1 MANQHQM
8 PLHHPRVIGTRH
20 MVASANY
27 LAAQVGFE
35 ILEAGG
41 NAIDAGVAGGIA
53 LGVLQCEYV
62 HFAGVA
68 PIMIHI
74 AETGETVSISGLGPW
89 PRLASAAW
97 FRDHQNG
104 RILSNIKRT
113 VVPAAPDS
121 WITAL
126 ERYGTMSFGDVAA
139 AAIRFGREGFGVQS
153 ISNEV
158 ISGAADTIRKW
169 PQNAAIYLPNDRPP
183 AAGTRFFQTDLAA
196 SIQYMA
202 DQEAAAASASG
213 RAAGLAAARDAFYR
227 GDIARKIVAYHQHND
242 GWLRADDLAGF
253 RVDVET
259 PLSVRFGDTTVF
271 GCGPWCQGPVL
282 LQALKIL
289 DGIALPALGHNTP
302 AYIHT
307 LIEALKL
314 AFADRH
320 TYYGDPKFV
329 DVPMEALLSD
339 SYAARRRALINPD
352 IAWPEMPPAG
362 SAHEL
367 GLHSQTAQ
375 VPARPD
381 KVYAEPEPD
390 TSYICVVDR
399 FGNCFSATPS
409 DGAING
415 PVVPGTG
422 IAPSSRGMQSWTDP
436 THPACLAPGKRPRL
450 TPNPSLAMGDSG
462 WIMPFGSPGNDVQP
476 QAMLQVFLNRVVFG
490 LTPQAAIE
498 QPRFASASFPSSSD
512 PHTYT
517 PRRMM
522 LERRFD
528 DTTADALTRLGH
540 GVTWWRDWEW
550 KAGSVCAIVADR
562 HSGLMEGGAD
572 VRRPGGVRGW

>member
-1 MANQHQM
+1 MANQHTM

-20 MVASANY
+20 MAASANF
-27 LAAQVGFE
+27 LAAQAAFE

-41 NAIDAGVAGGIA
+41 NAVDAGVAGGIA

-68 PIMIHI
+68 PAMIHMR
-74 AETGETVSISGLGPW
+74 ETGQTVTISGLGCW
-89 PRLASAAW
+89 PKLASAAW
-97 FRDHQNG
+97 FREHQGG
-104 RILSNIKRT
+104 RILSNIKRC

-126 ERYGTMSFGDVAA
+126 ERYGTMRFGEVAA
-139 AAIRFGREGFGVQS
+139 AAIRFGREGFAVQS
-153 ISNEV
+153 ISQEV
-158 ISGAADTIRKW
+158 IAGAADTLRKY
-169 PQNAAIYLPNDRPP
+169 PQNAAIYLPNGEPP
-183 AAGTRFFQTDLAA
+183 VPGTRFFQTDLAN

-202 DQEAAAASASG
+202 DQEAAAG
-213 RAAGLAAARDAFYR
+213 GDRLAGLQAARHAFYQ
-227 GDIARKIVAYHQHND
+227 GDIAQKIVAYHKEND
-242 GWLRADDLAGF
+242 GWLREDDLSGF

-259 PLSVRFGDTTVF
+259 PLSVRFGDATVF
-271 GCGPWCQGPVL
+271 GCRPWCQGPVL
-282 LQALKIL
+282 LQTLRIL
-289 DGIALPALGHNTP
+289 DGIDLRGLGHNTP

-320 TYYGDPKFV
+320 TYYGDPKFI
-329 DVPMEALLSD
+329 DVPIEALLSD
-339 SYAARRRALINPD
+339 AYTAKRRAMIDPAKACPD
-352 IAWPEMPPAG
+352 MPPPG
-362 SAHEL
+362 SAAQL
-367 GLHSQTAQ
+367 GLR
-375 VPARPD
+375 VRPAASAKPD
-381 KVYAEPEPD
+381 AVYEEPEPD
-390 TSYICVVDR
+390 TSYICTVDR

-436 THPACLAPGKRPRL
+436 AHPACLAPGKRPRL
-450 TPNPSLAMGDSG
+450 TPSPAFAAGDSG
-462 WIMPFGSPGNDVQP
+462 WMMPFGTPGNDVQP
-476 QAMLQVFLNRVVFG
+476 QAMLQVLLNRVVFG
-490 LTPQAAIE
+490 MTPQAAIE

-517 PRRMM
+517 PGRMS

-528 DTTADALTRLGH
+528 DATAAALERMGH
-540 GVTWWRDWEW
+540 GVNWWREWEW
-550 KAGSVCAIVADR
+550 KAGCVCAIVLDTKTDM
-562 HSGLMEGGAD
+562 MEGGAD

>member
-8 PLHHPRVIGTRH
+8 PLHHPRIIGTRH

-53 LGVLQCEYV
+53 LGVLQCEYI

-68 PIMIHI
+68 PIMIHM
-74 AETGETVSISGLGPW
+74 AGTGETVSISGLGPW
-89 PRLASAAW
+89 PKLASAAW
-97 FRDHQNG
+97 FRQHQGG
-104 RILSNIKRT
+104 RILNNIKRT
-113 VVPAAPDS
+113 VVPGAPDA

-126 ERYGTMSFGDVAA
+126 ERYGTMRFGDVAA
-139 AAIRFGREGFGVQS
+139 AAILLGREGFGFQS
-153 ISNEV
+153 ISREV
-158 ISGAADTIRKW
+158 MSGAAETIRRW
-169 PQNAAIYLPNDRPP
+169 PQNMAIYMPNGDVPQ
-183 AAGTRFFQTDLAA
+183 AGTRFFQTDLAA

-202 DQEAAAASASG
+202 DQEAASKG
-213 RAAGLAAARDAFYR
+213 DRAAGLAAARAAFYR
-227 GDIARKIVAYHQHND
+227 GDIARKIVAYHKEND
-242 GWLRADDLAGF
+242 GWLREDDLASF

-259 PLSVRFGDTTVF
+259 PLRVRFGEATVF

-282 LQALKIL
+282 LQTLKIL
-289 DGIALPALGHNTP
+289 DGIDLRALGHNTP

-314 AFADRH
+314 SFADRH
-320 TYYGDPKFV
+320 AYYGDPKFV
-329 DVPMEALLSD
+329 DVPIDALLSD
-339 SYAARRRALINPD
+339 VYTARRRGLIDPVR
-352 IAWPEMPPAG
+352 ACPEMPHPG
-362 SAHEL
+362 SAGEL
-367 GLHSQTAQ
+367 GLTTHAKI
-375 VPARPD
+375 VVAAD
-381 KVYAEPEPD
+381 KEYAEPEPD

-415 PVVPGTG
+415 PVIPGTG

-436 THPACLAPGKRPRL
+436 SHPACLAPGKRPRL

-490 LTPQAAIE
+490 MTPQQAIE
-498 QPRFASASFPSSSD
+498 QPRFASSSFPGSSD
-512 PHTYT
+512 PHTYS
-517 PRRMM
+517 PGRMTM
-522 LERRFD
+522 ERRFD
-528 DTTADALTRLGH
+528 DATASKLQEMGH
-540 GVTWWRDWEW
+540 TVAWWRDWEW
-550 KAGSVCAIVADR
+550 KAGSVCAIVKDTTT
-562 HSGLMEGGAD
+562 GMMEGGAD

>member
-1 MANQHQM
+1 M
-8 PLHHPRVIGTRH
+8 GTRH
-20 MVASANY
+20 MAASANY
-27 LAAQVGFE
+27 LAAQAAFE

-53 LGVLQCEYV
+53 LGVIQCEYV

-68 PIMIHI
+68 PIMIHM
-74 AETGETVSISGLGPW
+74 AQTGQTVSVSGLGHW
-89 PRLASAAW
+89 PKLASAAW
-97 FRDHQNG
+97 FREHQNG
-104 RILSNIKRT
+104 RILANIKRT

-126 ERYGTMSFGDVAA
+126 ERFGTMTFGQVAA
-139 AAIRFGREGFGVQS
+139 AAIRFGREGFAVQS
-153 ISNEV
+153 ISNE
-158 ISGAADTIRKW
+158 IIAGAADTLRRW
-169 PQNAAIYLPNDRPP
+169 PQNAAIYLPND
-183 AAGTRFFQTDLAA
+183 AAPVPGTRFFQTDLAN

-202 DQEAAAASASG
+202 DQEAACRG
-213 RAAGLAAARDAFYR
+213 DRLAGLNAARAAFYR
-227 GDIARKIVAYHQHND
+227 GDIAQKIVAYHKEND
-242 GWLRADDLAGF
+242 GWLRADDLAEF
-253 RVDVET
+253 RVEVET
-259 PLSVRFGDTTVF
+259 PLSVRFRDTTVY

-282 LQALKIL
+282 LQTLRIL
-289 DGIALPALGHNTP
+289 DGIDLRGLGHNTP

-314 AFADRH
+314 AFSDRH
-320 TYYGDPKFV
+320 AYYGDPKFV

-339 SYAARRRALINPD
+339 AYIARRRGMIDPAKACPD
-352 IAWPEMPPAG
+352 MPRAGTPA
-362 SAHEL
+362 EL
-367 GLHSQTAQ
+367 GLRARAAVTAQ
-375 VPARPD
+375 PD
-381 KVYAEPEPD
+381 AVYAEPEPD

-399 FGNCFSATPS
+399 WGNAFSATPS

-436 THPACLAPGKRPRL
+436 AHPACLAPGKRPRL
-450 TPNPSLAMGDSG
+450 TPNPAFAVGDSG

-490 LTPQAAIE
+490 MTPQAAIE
-498 QPRFASASFPSSSD
+498 QPRFASSSFPSSSD

-517 PRRMM
+517 PGRMT

-528 DTTADALTRLGH
+528 DDTAAALDRMGH
-540 GVTWWRDWEW
+540 GVNWWRDWEY
-550 KAGSVCAIVADR
+550 KAGCVCAVVKDTAT
-562 HSGLMEGGAD
+562 GLLEGGAD